1 MAFAQ
6 SLQMMVDLSL
16 FMCVC
21 VCVSMVVPAPWHRTR
36 PMLCE
41 ALYGRGAII
50 VGPRHG
56 TQLDLC
62 LPAPRHNKQ
71 GAVHRCTKLVGPRNG
86 RVWMRT

>member
-1 MAFAQ
+1 
-6 SLQMMVDLSL
+6 
-16 FMCVC
+16 
-21 VCVSMVVPAPWHRTR
+21 
-36 PMLCE
+36 MLCE

-71 GAVHRCTKLVGPRNG
+71 GAVYGCAKIVGPRNG
-86 RVWMRT
+86 RVWMRTKIMGGRDGVKEGDARAMA